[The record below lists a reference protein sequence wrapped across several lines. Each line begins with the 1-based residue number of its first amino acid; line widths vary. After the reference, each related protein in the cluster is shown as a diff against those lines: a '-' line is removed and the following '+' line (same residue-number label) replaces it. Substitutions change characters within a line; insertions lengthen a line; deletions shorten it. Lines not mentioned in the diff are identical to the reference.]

1 MRILYLSN
9 INNYHTIKWCR
20 YFSGQGHDVH
30 VAGFEQPGEDAAAEL
45 AGVHIYWL
53 KNDSERLGSELQ
65 KLGYMTTVG
74 KARRLI
80 DNLGPDVVHAH
91 YASSYGLVCSLA
103 CRRPYYLSVWGND
116 VYAFPKKSP
125 LHRALLKRS
134 LGGCAWL
141 LSTSEA
147 MAQETRKYTDK
158 PIAITPFGVDMELF
172 GPDKRDKRDGGLVV
186 GAVKG
191 LERKYGIETLL
202 RAVAELHDRR
212 PDLDVELRIAGTGT
226 QEPELKGLAERL
238 GMGGYVTW
246 LGFIPQREAA
256 REWANFDVGVVAS
269 ESESE
274 SFGVSAVE
282 CQASGTPLV
291 ITDIPGLMEAC
302 DGGGTAL
309 VVPRGDYRALS
320 SAIER
325 LAGDPGLR
333 ASMGGR
339 GRSYVAA
346 TYEVNA
352 CFAKVEEMYERNLG
366 VG

>member
-1 MRILYLSN
+1 MRILFLSN

-20 YFSGQGHDVH
+20 YFSRRGHDVH
-30 VAGFEQPGEDAAAEL
+30 VAGFERPGEDAAAEL
-45 AGVHIYWL
+45 AGVHIHWL
-53 KNDSERLGSELQ
+53 ENGSKRLGSELQ

-74 KARRLI
+74 EARRLI
-80 DNLGPDVVHAH
+80 DGLAPDVVHAH

-116 VYAFPKKSP
+116 VYAFPRRSP
-125 LHRALLKRS
+125 LHRLLLKKALR
-134 LGGCAWL
+134 GCTWL

-172 GPDKRDKRDGGLVV
+172 SPDKRDRSAGGFVI
-186 GAVKG
+186 GTVKG
-191 LERKYGIETLL
+191 LERKYGIDTLL
-202 RAVAELHDRR
+202 RAVAELHGRR
-212 PDLDVELRIAGTGT
+212 PDLGVELRIAGAGT
-226 QEPELKGLAERL
+226 QESELKGLAESL
-238 GMGGYVTW
+238 GMGGYVDW

-256 REWANFDVGVVAS
+256 REWANFDVGVVA
-269 ESESE
+269 SESE

-309 VVPRGDYRALS
+309 VVPRSDYGALS
-320 SAIER
+320 YAIER
-325 LAGDPGLR
+325 LADDPSLR
-333 ASMGGR
+333 ISMGAR
-339 GRSYVAA
+339 GRRYVAA
-346 TYEVNA
+346 AYEVDA
-352 CFAKVEEMYERNLG
+352 CFSKVEDMYERNMEAQR
-366 VG
+366 